1 MQRDVLVVAEH
12 WAGEV
17 ETITY
22 QMLAKGRELADG
34 LGGQLAGP
42 ECRTA
47 YRGHIPGILCKGDSI
62 L

>member
-34 LGGQLAGP
+34 F
-42 ECRTA
+42 
-47 YRGHIPGILCKGDSI
+47 D
-62 L
+62 